1 MTQTTL
7 SEIELRRYKR
17 HIMLPELGTE
27 GQEKLKKSSV
37 LVVGAGGLGAPV
49 LLYLAA
55 AGIGKIGIADNDLVS
70 DSNLQRQVLYGAGD
84 LGKQKAIVAKQRLQE
99 QNPLNEY
106 VVHNICL
113 GSENADLIM
122 SKYDVIVDA
131 TDNFPTRY
139 MLDDICSQLKR
150 PLVYGS
156 IYKYEGQVTV
166 FHYQDGP
173 GLTDLYPEMPVRGE
187 AANPS
192 SVGIL
197 GILPGITGSIQA
209 CEVIKILT
217 ETGEVMAG
225 KMLLINIMNSSYN
238 LFSIVKK

>member
-1 MTQTTL
+1 MAQKTL
-7 SEIELRRYKR
+7 SEIELRRYSR

-27 GQEKLKKSSV
+27 GQEKLKNSSV
-37 LVVGAGGLGAPV
+37 LVVGAGGLGAPL
-49 LLYLAA
+49 LLYLSA
-55 AGIGKIGIADNDLVS
+55 AGVGKIGIADNDLVS

-84 LGKQKAIVAKQRLQE
+84 LGKQKAIVAKQRLEE

-113 GSENADLIM
+113 GSENADIIM
-122 SKYDVIVDA
+122 KKYDVIVDA

-139 MLDDICSQLKR
+139 MLDEICGQLKK

-173 GLTDLYPEMPVRGE
+173 GLKDLYPEMPVRGE

-197 GILPGITGSIQA
+197 GILPGITGSLQA
-209 CEVIKILT
+209 CEVIKIIT
-217 ETGEVMAG
+217 GIGEVLSG
-225 KMLLINIMNSSYN
+225 KLLVMNILNSSYN
-238 LFSIVKK
+238 SFIIQKK